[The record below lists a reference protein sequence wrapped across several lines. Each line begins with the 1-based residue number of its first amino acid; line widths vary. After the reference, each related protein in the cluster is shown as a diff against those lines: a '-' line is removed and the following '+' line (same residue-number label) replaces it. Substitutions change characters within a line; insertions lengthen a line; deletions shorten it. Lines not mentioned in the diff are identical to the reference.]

1 MLIDNRTGEV
11 IVGSGI
17 AEQSDRIEDITGD
30 PKAELERD
38 KGKGT

>member
-1 MLIDNRTGEV
+1 MIAR
-11 IVGSGI
+11 SGTS
-17 AEQSDRIEDITGD
+17 EQSDGVEGITGD